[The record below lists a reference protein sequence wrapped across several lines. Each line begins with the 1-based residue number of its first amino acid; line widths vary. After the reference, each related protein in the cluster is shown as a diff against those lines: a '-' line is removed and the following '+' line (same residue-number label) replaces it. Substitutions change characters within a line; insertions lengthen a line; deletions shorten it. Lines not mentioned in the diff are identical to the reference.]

1 MTDASAENLYGGVL
15 IKGKEIM
22 DFILNAQTPPT
33 LKEISD
39 HVEMTKSTVLK
50 ILKTLDYCG
59 FVRRDEETKRYY
71 LGTVFLGYAQK
82 VDDTFDIRQI
92 ALPLLSE
99 LRDQTGETVNLGIID
114 GNTITLL
121 EKMESPQSVY
131 LVSRIGGGM
140 NMYSSAM
147 GKATLSQYDDEQLS
161 RYFDEVTLTKLTPN
175 TIVSEKKLRS
185 NLAEIKQ
192 QGYSID
198 NEENQPDVYCV
209 GFSLKTED
217 KIYGAFSISIPKY
230 RIEPTKLAAIIEQAK
245 VIQQR
250 IIAAI

>member
-1 MTDASAENLYGGVL
+1 MTTETTENLYGGVL
-15 IKGKEIM
+15 IKGKQIM
-22 DFILNAQTPPT
+22 DFILEARSAPT
-33 LKEISD
+33 LKEISE
-39 HVEMTKSTVLK
+39 HVAMTKSTVLK

-71 LGTVFLGYAQK
+71 LGTIFLGYAQK

-99 LRDQTGETVNLGIID
+99 LRDQTGETINLGIIE
-114 GNTITLL
+114 GTTITLL

-147 GKATLSQYDDEQLS
+147 GKITLSQYDDKQLAH
-161 RYFDEVTLTKLTPN
+161 YFSQVELTKLTPH
-175 TIVSEKKLRS
+175 TIINEKQLRQ
-185 NLAEIKQ
+185 NLAEIKA

-198 NEENQPDVYCV
+198 DEENQPDVYCI
-209 GFSLKTED
+209 GFSIATEN

-230 RIEPTKLAAIIEQAK
+230 RVEAPKLAAMIAQAK
-245 VIQQR
+245 VMQQR
-250 IIAAI
+250 IVAAI